1 MVVRI
6 RLRFGQEAAAG
17 NLSRQS
23 LVVAAASLMTP
34 LSLMAW
40 ALGIWRLAAGMKWT
54 GEFAITEGIF
64 SHWQVWFA
72 VAILVQFAA
81 FLLSRL
87 VHPSDNS
94 SDTALS

>member
-1 MVVRI
+1 
-6 RLRFGQEAAAG
+6 
-17 NLSRQS
+17 
-23 LVVAAASLMTP
+23 MTP

-40 ALGIWRLAAGMKWT
+40 ALGIWRLAAGMKLT
-54 GEFAITEGIF
+54 GEFAITEGLF

-81 FLLSRL
+81 FLLARL
-87 VHPSDNS
+87 ANPRDNS